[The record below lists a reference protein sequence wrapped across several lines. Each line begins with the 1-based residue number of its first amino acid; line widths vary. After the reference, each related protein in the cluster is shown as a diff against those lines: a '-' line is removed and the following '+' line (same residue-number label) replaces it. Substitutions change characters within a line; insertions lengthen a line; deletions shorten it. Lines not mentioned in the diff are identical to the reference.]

1 MEVIKQT
8 NRTMLFEEV
17 NPQKQD
23 LITLIGDVKGLDSL
37 DDDKIKEIH
46 EHLLVNNFDD
56 FIQKFEPVVYS
67 YFDANSQRVMYTL
80 EKPESIP
87 DEMITTIP
95 LNKNNDFLNMLFT
108 LIDTKSSQGI
118 INADFKFENLLDII
132 SPKKVMD
139 DIKRIRKELRTNYQ
153 AYIDLDDED
162 PKKLDLA
169 DTLNEQ
175 FEEASANYNNVMAM
189 LPLAIEDIKTRL
201 LLGQGEGQKDS
212 APLLLGVL
220 NMGDD
225 GELKVLEAPK
235 ADTTAVATI
244 DDNANAGLIAELETD
259 YDEVNGEG
267 SSSYVRSLVVRS
279 FCPLP
284 STNVQNIDVDKEVGN
299 YNTYLEFYKNAKDD
313 FIKVVKPLV
322 EKILGVKVFFEQ
334 HTTKSKKMMPSML
347 ITNISNDMMARGVS
361 IPRLVTYLNTVNGKN
376 EFDNT
381 VWFSIIPSISLDTKV
396 KKSTTRQRFKG
407 NVEKVNTNVTS
418 METLSRLLDVFKD
431 YKIQT
436 FFNFETGE
444 NTTFNS
450 MATEG
455 IERIQDKCQAIIES
469 KYSEY
474 AIVCMP
480 NFTIIPKNKS
490 SVLLDS
496 KMVIDGEQ
504 AKLSPEKE
512 DIMKLWIEGVYV
524 GAAYG
529 AAGLVAAYQCPDY
542 LKDIYK
548 KNVDPALPGVRYDI
562 EKSDNSL
569 KTTTT
574 MAKEITGFTSTIKD
588 DINRRNFGFIF
599 SSENASVDGDKVNR
613 IMVYKARSLQ
623 ADGNDFEPIYK
634 TTVSTY
640 IERVLRYYTGDF
652 KHDSIV
658 QFFSNNPNSQKSKWN
673 EKKHNLNGII
683 GEGDDI
689 TFTIDEASNI
699 CELNITFNGNVK
711 NLEVEINRQTAAQ

>member
-474 AIVCMP
+474 AVVCMP

>member
-1 MEVIKQT
+1 MDVIKQT

-46 EHLLVNNFDD
+46 ENLLVRNFDE

-87 DEMITTIP
+87 TEMVTTIP
-95 LNKNNDFLNMLFT
+95 LNKSNDFLNMLFT

-153 AYIDLDDED
+153 AYIELDDED

-169 DTLNEQ
+169 DSLNEQ
-175 FEEASANYNNVMAM
+175 FEEASCNYNNVMAM

-201 LLGQGEGQKDS
+201 LLSQGDGKKDS

-235 ADTTAVATI
+235 ENTTAIANI
-244 DDNANAGLIAELETD
+244 DDNANAGLIAELESD
-259 YDEVNGEG
+259 YDDVNGAG
-267 SSSYVRSLVVRS
+267 TSSYVRSLVVRS
-279 FCPLP
+279 FCPLS
-284 STNVQNIDVDKEVGN
+284 STTVQSIEIDKEVSN

-313 FIKVVKPLV
+313 FIKVVKPLM

-334 HTTKSKKMMPSML
+334 HTTKSKKMTPALL

-381 VWFSIIPSISLDTKV
+381 VWFSIIPSISLDTSV
-396 KKSTTRQRFKG
+396 KKTSTRQRFKG
-407 NVEKVNTNVTS
+407 NVEKVNTDVTNL
-418 METLSRLLDVFKD
+418 ETLCRLLDVFKD

-455 IERIQDKCQAIIES
+455 IERIQDKCQTIVES

-474 AIVCMP
+474 AIACMP

-496 KMVIDGEQ
+496 KMVIEGEQ

-548 KNVDPALPGVRYDI
+548 KNVDVTLPGVRYDI
-562 EKSDNSL
+562 EKSDHSL

-613 IMVYKARSLQ
+613 IMVYKARSLR

-673 EKKHNLNGII
+673 EKKHNLNSII

-689 TFTIDEASNI
+689 TFSIDEASNI

-711 NLEVEINRQTAAQ
+711 NLEVEINRQTAAI

>member
-1 MEVIKQT
+1 MDVIKQT
-8 NRTMLFEEV
+8 NRTMLFEEI
-17 NPQKQD
+17 NPEKQD

-46 EHLLVNNFDD
+46 EHLLVKNFEE
-56 FIQKFEPVVYS
+56 FLEKFRPVVYS
-67 YFDANSQRVMYTL
+67 YFNANNQSVMYTL
-80 EKPESIP
+80 EKPENIP
-87 DEMITTIP
+87 ADMITEIP
-95 LNKNNDFLNMLFT
+95 LNKSNDFLNMLFT
-108 LIDTKSSQGI
+108 LIETKSSQGI

-139 DIKRIRKELRTNYQ
+139 DIKRVRKELRTNYQ
-153 AYIDLDDED
+153 NYMALDDGD

-169 DTLNEQ
+169 DSLNEQ

-201 LLGQGEGQKDS
+201 LLGQGDGTKDS
-212 APLLLGVL
+212 TPLLLGVL
-220 NMGDD
+220 NMNED

-235 ADTTAVATI
+235 KDTTELATI
-244 DDNANAGLIAELETD
+244 DDNASAGLISELEND
-259 YDEVNGEG
+259 YDEINGES
-267 SSSYVRSLVVRS
+267 SSSYVKSLVVRS

-284 STNVQNIDVDKEVGN
+284 STNVKSIDVDKEVSN

-322 EKILGVKVFFEQ
+322 EKMLGVKVFFEQ
-334 HTTKSKKMMPSML
+334 HTTKSKKMIPSML
-347 ITNISNDMMARGVS
+347 VTNISNDMMARSVS
-361 IPRLVTYLNTVNGKN
+361 IPRLVAYLNTVNGKN

-381 VWFSIIPSISLDTKV
+381 VWFSIVPSISLDASSV
-396 KKSTTRQRFKG
+396 KKSGRERFKG

-418 METLSRLLDVFKD
+418 METLARLLDVFKD

-444 NTTFNS
+444 KTTFNS

-455 IERIQDKCQAIIES
+455 IERMQDKCQAIVES
-469 KYSEY
+469 KHSEY
-474 AIVCMP
+474 AIACMP

-490 SVLLDS
+490 SVLLDN
-496 KMVIDGEQ
+496 KMIIEEEQ
-504 AKLSPEKE
+504 AKLSKEKE

-529 AAGLVAAYQCPDY
+529 AAGIVAAYQCPDY
-542 LKDIYK
+542 LKEIYK
-548 KNVDPALPGVRYDI
+548 KNIDVEIPGVRYDI
-562 EKSDNSL
+562 EKSDHAMR
-569 KTTTT
+569 TTTT

-599 SSENASVDGDKVNR
+599 SSDNASVDGEKVNR

-623 ADGNDFEPIYK
+623 SSGNDFEPIYK

-640 IERVLRYYTGDF
+640 IERTLRYYTGDF

-658 QFFSNNPNSQKSKWN
+658 QFFSNNPNSQKSKWS
-673 EKKHNLNGII
+673 ETKHNLNSIVA
-683 GEGDDI
+683 EGDDI
-689 TFTIDEASNI
+689 TFAIDEASNI
-699 CELNITFNGNVK
+699 CELNIQFNGNVK
-711 NLEVEINRQTAAQ
+711 NLEVEINREASRA